1 MALDSKAAFQLR
13 ASEIGIGSDD
23 ITRMEDGGIASFS
36 QFAFCCSYQ
45 PGGSS
50 EEALFDHL
58 EELFWEPNPPVLLQQ
73 TFEDCFSN
81 AMQWR

>member
-36 QFAFCCSYQ
+36 QFAFA
-45 PGGSS
+45 
-50 EEALFDHL
+50 ALTNLVGQVRRHYL
-58 EELFWEPNPPVLLQQ
+58 IIWRVFWEPNPPVLLQQ

>member
-58 EELFWEPNPPVLLQQ
+58 ESVLG
-73 TFEDCFSN
+73 TKPCFCSKLSKIVFRMPCN
-81 AMQWR
+81 GAE